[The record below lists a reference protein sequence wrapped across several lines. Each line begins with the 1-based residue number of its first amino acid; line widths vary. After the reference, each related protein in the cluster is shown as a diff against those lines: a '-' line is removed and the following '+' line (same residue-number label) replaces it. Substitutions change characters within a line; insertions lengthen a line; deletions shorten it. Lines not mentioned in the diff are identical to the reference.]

1 MIRCRAQA
9 AALAA
14 ALGSL
19 AADGSVRLRPV
30 PARELHVTQGELRW
44 EGGAARIDG
53 PRLRAVAPGRDGE
66 RAELRFTYLGPSR
79 DEVPLGSGEL
89 RAQLGLKLR
98 AADACNVIYA
108 MWRLAPDPV
117 LAVQVKRNPG
127 ATNSADCGNRGY
139 TTVRPRTV
147 VPLGRPAP
155 GATHTLG
162 AEIQGDRLEVRVDGR
177 AVWEGE
183 LPPESAALRGP
194 PGVRTDNVR
203 AVLELR
209 AAP

>member
-1 MIRCRAQA
+1 MIRCRARA

-14 ALGSL
+14 ALGCL

-30 PARELHVTQGELRW
+30 PARELRVTQGELRW

-79 DEVPLGSGEL
+79 DEVPLGSGER

-108 MWRLAPDPV
+108 MWRLAPDPA

-127 ATNSADCGNRGY
+127 ATTSADCANRGY
-139 TTVRPRTV
+139 TTVRPRAAL
-147 VPLGRPAP
+147 PLGPLAP

-162 AEIQGDRLEVRVDGR
+162 AEIQGGRLEVRVDGR
-177 AVWEGE
+177 TVWEGE